1 MVYLVYMYEKNENLN
16 TNYYPTLDENFKE
29 AVNLFEK
36 DLSHS
41 EILELLK
48 YGNIV
53 QKQIAALKIDTLNSN
68 EEALILVNNL
78 TGQDGKIR
86 EAVSLKLNELKSSP
100 YLHQTQIYDKFL
112 DAIIDING
120 NICRNI
126 IGTIDALKSD
136 KLFCTYFTEKLFKQT
151 CNLIDKV
158 KDFDFQDGKYKVNKE
173 VFKLYWCLEAIY
185 HIAEEIN
192 LQDLKNILS
201 QTKNIDE
208 YTIRE
213 KTAKILTKNFNDPD
227 MDKMRSELKFD
238 KNYYVRRF

>member
-1 MVYLVYMYEKNENLN
+1 MYEKNTNLN
-16 TNYYPTLDENFKE
+16 TDYYPTLDENFKE

-36 DLSHS
+36 NLGHK

-48 YGNIV
+48 KGNIV
-53 QKQIAALKIDTLNSN
+53 QKQIAALEINSL
-68 EEALILVNNL
+68 ESYEDALILTDNL

-86 EAVSLKLNELKSSP
+86 EAVSLKINELKNSP
-100 YLHQTQIYDKFL
+100 YLHQTKVYDKFA

-126 IGTIDALKSD
+126 IGTLDTLKSD
-136 KLFCTYFTEKLFKQT
+136 NEFCQYFSQKLFSMTNE
-151 CNLIDKV
+151 LIEKV

-185 HIAEEIN
+185 HMAEKLD
-192 LQDLKNILS
+192 LQTLKKILS
-201 QTKNIDE
+201 QTKNINE

-213 KTAKILTKNFNDPD
+213 KTAKILSKNFADSD
-227 MDKMRSELKFD
+227 MLKMRSELKSD